1 MHLGYGRRTETS
13 LRPFPIGV
21 RYGLTKTGVWPVE
34 TEREP
39 AELLLEAARAAHER
53 GDIAAAR
60 RLHLQILEL
69 HPRTFE
75 ADEAVVYLL
84 KTEARRSAHPVD
96 DPPSPA
102 PAAPKT
108 AQSS

>member
-1 MHLGYGRRTETS
+1 
-13 LRPFPIGV
+13 
-21 RYGLTKTGVWPVE
+21 VE

-39 AELLLEAARAAHER
+39 AELLLEAARAAHQR

-84 KTEARRSAHPVD
+84 RTEPRRAAHPVD
-96 DPPSPA
+96 DPPKPA
-102 PAAPKT
+102 PAPKT
-108 AQSS
+108 AQRS

>member
-1 MHLGYGRRTETS
+1 M
-13 LRPFPIGV
+13 
-21 RYGLTKTGVWPVE
+21 E

-53 GDIAAAR
+53 GDIAAAK

-84 KTEARRSAHPVD
+84 KTQQRRSARPVD
-96 DPPSPA
+96 DPPTPA
-102 PAAPKT
+102 PAPKS
-108 AQSS
+108 AQRS